1 MTTSCDLLLVV
12 MDSASTTQVESGDLS
27 LALAGAELIDLAAD
41 GCVRLA
47 GNRVLPGSGHNR
59 PDGLLGGAVSA
70 MVREAPFET
79 VEEWLWRRGRGLS
92 WRYVDALEADG
103 LLIRPHRH
111 RLLFKGEGRTLA
123 DSPLRRTALRRWES
137 GDPVLVRLAHS
148 LGIDRGQPGRPPA
161 PVDDSADAV
170 VAAVDRALAELAD
183 ERDKRE
189 HRLEDAA
196 AENRRRGY

>member
-12 MDSASTTQVESGDLS
+12 MDSAATTPVESGDLS
-27 LALAGAELIDLAAD
+27 LALAGAELIDLAAED
-41 GCVRLA
+41 CVRLA
-47 GNRVLPGSGHNR
+47 DNRVLPGSRRTG
-59 PDGLLGGAVSA
+59 PDGLLDGAVSS

-79 VEEWLWRRGRGLS
+79 VDEWLWRRGRGLS

-111 RLLFKGEGRTLA
+111 RLLFRGEGRTPA
-123 DSPLRRTALRRWES
+123 DSPVRRAAMERWES
-137 GDPVLVRLAHS
+137 GEAVLVRLAHS
-148 LGIDRGQPGRPPA
+148 LGVERERSARPAA
-161 PVDDSADAV
+161 PVGDTVHVV

-196 AENRRRGY
+196 ADNRQRGY